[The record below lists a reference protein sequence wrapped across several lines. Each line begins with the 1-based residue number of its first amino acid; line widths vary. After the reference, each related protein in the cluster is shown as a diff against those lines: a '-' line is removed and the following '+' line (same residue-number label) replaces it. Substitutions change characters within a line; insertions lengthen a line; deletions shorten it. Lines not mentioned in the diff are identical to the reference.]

1 MFTVTTSGRG
11 KLCTMARPRAETGW
25 RTRWPRIVK
34 LEPMCCVHAGMTSAN
49 VANWAWRRK
58 RSRPKP
64 QAFGLWGSRRQTG
77 GTPICSRSVSGV
89 ELAGELASGHQ
100 VGRPLSVGHRPV
112 VAGRCPRAG
121 DQAMPITGCL
131 GRDKRC
137 ARTSRCRALPNSDAG
152 PTPPCSS
159 ANHRQSRPQ
168 RPERPDMDA
177 LITLEFQSDPALI
190 DGY

>member
-1 MFTVTTSGRG
+1 
-11 KLCTMARPRAETGW
+11 
-25 RTRWPRIVK
+25 
-34 LEPMCCVHAGMTSAN
+34 MCMLMTSQRRELGLAEET
-49 VANWAWRRK
+49 VAAE
-58 RSRPKP
+58 
-64 QAFGLWGSRRQTG
+64 AAG
-77 GTPICSRSVSGV
+77 IRSVGLPTPDRGNPDLQPFRALAA